1 LRDSVAEE
9 RLRYRGPVSDSDEA
23 SVWSDRLREDRLI
36 LEAQLSPAQDAAVR
50 RIIESKLAGGQLE
63 FLVVY
68 GSVSRGEQ
76 RQGSDLDI
84 YYETRDE
91 AVEHEEA
98 DPESKWHVF
107 GAASGALLASL
118 RLGDKMA
125 FSIVSDALVVY
136 DDGPFQ
142 ALIAAADEERLKP
155 ATPAP
160 G

>member
-1 LRDSVAEE
+1 VN
-9 RLRYRGPVSDSDEA
+9 GSDEA
-23 SVWSDRLREDRLI
+23 AIWNDRLREDRLI

-50 RIIESKLAGGQLE
+50 RILESRLAGGQLE

-76 RQGSDLDI
+76 RGGSDLDI

-91 AVEHEEA
+91 AVELEEA

-107 GAASGALLASL
+107 GSVSGALVESL
-118 RLGDKMA
+118 QRGDEMA
-125 FSIVSDALVVY
+125 LSILSDALVVY
-136 DDGPFQ
+136 DDGPFRE
-142 ALIAAADEERLKP
+142 LVSTADGGAGP
-155 ATPAP
+155 PT

>member
-1 LRDSVAEE
+1 MGGSAD
-9 RLRYRGPVSDSDEA
+9 A
-23 SVWSDRLREDRLI
+23 SAWADRLRDDRVI

-50 RIIESKLAGGQLE
+50 RILESKLANGQLE

-76 RQGSDLDI
+76 RAASDLDI

-91 AVEHEEA
+91 AVEFQDA

-107 GAASGALLASL
+107 GTASGALLASL
-118 RLGDKMA
+118 RAGDEMA
-125 FSIVSDALVVY
+125 FAIVSDALVVY
-136 DDGPFQ
+136 DDGAFRS
-142 ALIAAADEERLKP
+142 LVAAAEKERLEP
-155 ATPAP
+155 ATPAA